1 MKLMLTTI
9 WQRLLRLVPRSWLV
23 TSRWPHFIL
32 ESLVALSLAFLV
44 WLYARSRHQDTLD
57 QVPIPVQ
64 IALAPAL
71 AGQYDIEVSG
81 SGRVLA
87 SFTGPVSC
95 MRELRDKLQRGGV
108 RVNLTVTVPEER
120 QGDSTY
126 RDTVCVEAAH
136 VPVPAGVEPCLVE
149 APFCI
154 PVTLHRLADRRLPVR
169 LDYAGESRIS
179 QIKLEPATV
188 MVRGPKD
195 VLDRVTGI
203 PTQPYFVPAPNDS
216 QAASEAVVRGEIGLI
231 HELEGRPIKIMPETV
246 TFHYRVQ
253 PRPKTYE
260 IREIPVQFLCPPDFA
275 WRPRFGSPHEGR
287 VTVRVTCPTVEEF
300 PSVLA
305 FVDLTRGEFIQ
316 GRNREPVR
324 LQLPRE
330 AQLAQETPVVTFYLD
345 PFETSTTSQH
355 GD

>member
-1 MKLMLTTI
+1 MTRTLTAA
-9 WQRLLRLVPRSWLV
+9 WQRLTRLAPRSWLA
-23 TSRWPHFIL
+23 TSGWPHFIM

-71 AGQYDIEVSG
+71 AGQYDVEVSG
-81 SGRVLA
+81 SCRVLV
-87 SFTGPVSC
+87 SFTGPASC
-95 MRELRDKLQRGGV
+95 MRELRDKLQSGGV
-108 RVNLTVTVPEER
+108 RVNLSVTVPEER
-120 QGDSTY
+120 QGDSIY

-136 VPVPAGVEPCLVE
+136 VPVPPGVEPSLVE

-154 PVTLHRLADRRLPVR
+154 PVTLHRLAERRLPVR

-195 VLDRVTGI
+195 TLDRVTGI
-203 PTQPYFVPAPNDS
+203 PTQPYFVPAPGES
-216 QAASEAVVRGEIGLI
+216 QSSGEAVVRGEIGLI
-231 HELEGRPIKIMPETV
+231 HELEGRPIKITPETI

-260 IREIPVQFLCPPDFA
+260 LREIPVQFLCPPDFG
-275 WRPRFGSPHEGR
+275 WRPRFASPHDGR
-287 VTVRVTCPTVEEF
+287 VTVRVTCPSAEEF
-300 PSVLA
+300 PAVLA
-305 FVDLTRGEFIQ
+305 FVDLTRGEFIK

-324 LQLPRE
+324 LQLPRD

-345 PFETSTTSQH
+345 PIEATTSQH